1 MHIYF
6 SSLQSIEQQSMQ
18 LASEDCIH
26 CKQSHQLVSHGFIY
40 KKQRCAEPVA
50 IGKRVICSNRNR
62 HTGCGRTMRL
72 YLDSA
77 VRYLHYAG
85 QHVVAFVFSLMTGMT
100 VQHAYFQVTGT
111 ADPRNAY
118 RWLNRL
124 RAQMSAFRS
133 VFHQPHLQET
143 AQISPPKCHPRWA
156 LLTTTFNGLSQKF
169 GLPLCAAYQRQLQRS
184 FC

>member
-18 LASEDCIH
+18 LASADCIH

-40 KKQRCAEPVA
+40 KKQRCADPVA

-85 QHVVAFVFSLMTGMT
+85 QHVVAFVFSQTTGMAKMSSPMGAVNDH
-100 VQHAYFQVTGT
+100 VQWAIAEVRPALVCRLSTT
-111 ADPRNAY
+111 AATIILLISLLFFTRGHHDFLSLASARQMP
-118 RWLNRL
+118 NR
-124 RAQMSAFRS
+124 
-133 VFHQPHLQET
+133 
-143 AQISPPKCHPRWA
+143 
-156 LLTTTFNGLSQKF
+156 
-169 GLPLCAAYQRQLQRS
+169 
-184 FC
+184 